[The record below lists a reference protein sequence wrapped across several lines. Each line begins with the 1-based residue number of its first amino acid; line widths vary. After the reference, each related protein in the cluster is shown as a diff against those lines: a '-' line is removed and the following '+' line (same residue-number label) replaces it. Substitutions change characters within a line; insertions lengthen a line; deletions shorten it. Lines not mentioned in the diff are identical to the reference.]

1 MKKVTIY
8 SSDFSQKGDWKD
20 FLEEL
25 DFNEEERDTIEEVEL
40 TVSSSEIPDENIEGK
55 LY

>member
-1 MKKVTIY
+1 MRKVTIY
-8 SSDFSQKGDWKD
+8 SSDFSQEGDWKD

-25 DFNEEERDTIEEVEL
+25 DFNEEEREAIEEVEL
-40 TVSSSEIPDENIEGK
+40 TVSSSEIPDGSIEGK

>member
-8 SSDFSQKGDWKD
+8 SSDFSEKGDWND

-25 DFNEEERDTIEEVEL
+25 DFNQEERENIEEVEL
-40 TVSSSEIPDENIEGK
+40 TVSSSEIPDGSVEGK

>member
-1 MKKVTIY
+1 MKNVSIY
-8 SSDFSQKGDWKD
+8 NTDFSNQEDWKD
-20 FLEEL
+20 LLEEL
-25 DFNEEERDTIEEVEL
+25 DYSEDERETIEEVEL

>member
-8 SSDFSQKGDWKD
+8 SSDFSQEGDWRD
-20 FLEEL
+20 LLEEL
-25 DFNEEERDTIEEVEL
+25 DFNTEERANIEEVEL
-40 TVSSSEIPDENIEGK
+40 TVSSSEIPDGSIEGK